1 MDYSF
6 PVKSNDV
13 KENLD
18 FKSFLFFKNNLNIN
32 FTDNLSNIKEKAQ
45 SCIKDSKDSTEGIKV
60 FTY

>member
-32 FTDNLSNIKEKAQ
+32 FTDNLSNIKE
-45 SCIKDSKDSTEGIKV
+45 I
-60 FTY
+60 